1 MEKKEAKK
9 TVKKAAV
16 EEKIPQKEYF
26 TVKVEVLA
34 PVTLT
39 YRIYAESP
47 EEAADMA
54 VKQAGQKQFSQPII
68 GYGRMKS
75 LKTMVYNAGT
85 SMVRFVKNL

>member
-1 MEKKEAKK
+1 MVDTDKKKLLPE
-9 TVKKAAV
+9 
-16 EEKIPQKEYF
+16 KEYF

-54 VKQAGQKQFSQPII
+54 VKLAGQKQFSPPTIA
-68 GYGRMKS
+68 YGRLKS
-75 LKTMVYNAGT
+75 LKAMVYSAG
-85 SMVRFVKNL
+85 SSIIRLVKNL